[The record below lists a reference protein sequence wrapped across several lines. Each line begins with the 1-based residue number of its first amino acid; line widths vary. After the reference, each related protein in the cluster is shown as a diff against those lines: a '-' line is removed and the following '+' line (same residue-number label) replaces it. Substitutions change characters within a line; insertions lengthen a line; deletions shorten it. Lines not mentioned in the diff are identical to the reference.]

1 MYTDFNLKW
10 ANKETE
16 EFNEVTLKNNI
27 SINLKAVCITGAF
40 NLLLLLFISIF

>member
-27 SINLKAVCITGAF
+27 SINHKQFALPGH
-40 NLLLLLFISIF
+40 SIYSCHCS